1 MGILAVIIRGVLSL
15 IVLFLLTKMMGRKQV
30 QQLTLFDY
38 TIGISIG
45 SIAAEM
51 VLNPDVHWLNGV
63 VAMVV
68 YAGIALLIS
77 YLTCKCLP
85 ARRILAGT
93 PVVLLQKGELLVE
106 NFKKTQLDLNE
117 FLSECRSSG
126 YFDLAQL
133 DYALIESN
141 GKLSFLPKSQ
151 YASFTP
157 HDFGQQPP
165 PSKMTANVILD
176 GKVMNLHLR
185 LIGRDE
191 EWLMN
196 ELKKQGVRSPKD
208 IFLAISNGDSLTV
221 YKKESV
227 SPPRNILE

>member
-1 MGILAVIIRGVLSL
+1 MGMLAVIIRGILSL
-15 IVLFLLTKMMGRKQV
+15 VVLFLLTKIMGRKQV

-51 VLNPDVHWLNGV
+51 VLNEDVHWLNGV
-63 VAMVV
+63 VAMTV

-77 YLTCKCLP
+77 HLTCKFLP
-85 ARRILAGT
+85 ARRILSGT
-93 PVVLLQKGELLVE
+93 PVVLLQKGELMVD
-106 NFKKTQLDLNE
+106 NFKKVQLDLNE

-126 YFDLAQL
+126 YFDLSQL

-141 GKLSFLPKSQ
+141 GKLSFLPKSE

-157 HDFGQQPP
+157 HDMGQKPA
-165 PSKMTANVILD
+165 PSRMTANVILD
-176 GKVMNLHLR
+176 GKIMELHLR

-191 EWLMN
+191 KWLYDQ
-196 ELKKQGVRSPKD
+196 LRKQGVKSPKEV
-208 IFLAISNGDSLTV
+208 FLAISQGDSLTV
-221 YKKESV
+221 YKQSPS
-227 SPPRNILE
+227 SPPKNLLE